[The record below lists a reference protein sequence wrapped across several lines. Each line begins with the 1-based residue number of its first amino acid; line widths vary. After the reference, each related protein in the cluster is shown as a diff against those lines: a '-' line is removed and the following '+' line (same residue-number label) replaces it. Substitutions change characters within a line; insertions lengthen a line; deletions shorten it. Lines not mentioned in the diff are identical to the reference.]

1 MASGSSLTRKLERGN
16 QDYIVIMVLSYRLN
30 AVVSNLSLVVATLGL
45 INDSTAGH
53 HTGGQHVAIKL
64 LLRERNISA
73 CGFVFVCCQPLGQ
86 SQGR

>member
-30 AVVSNLSLVVATLGL
+30 AVVINLSLVANSGL
-45 INDSTAGH
+45 INDSTNSH

-64 LLRERNISA
+64 LLREKLSVHVV
-73 CGFVFVCCQPLGQ
+73 VFVCSQPLGQ